1 MNDQA
6 ITSLIKVLLNG
17 SDASYRLKRK
27 IHHALDPDYV
37 SILWHVS
44 EVEHIAAMD
53 EEGKGEPIGS
63 IYDRSRFRELLED
76 VCEGSEYGVT
86 VETIEQALDW
96 CKLGGE

>member
-53 EEGKGEPIGS
+53 EEAREEPIGS
-63 IYDRSRFRELLED
+63 IYDRTRFRVAGGCLRRLRVWSNCRDNRTGSWLLQT
-76 VCEGSEYGVT
+76 GR
-86 VETIEQALDW
+86 
-96 CKLGGE
+96 